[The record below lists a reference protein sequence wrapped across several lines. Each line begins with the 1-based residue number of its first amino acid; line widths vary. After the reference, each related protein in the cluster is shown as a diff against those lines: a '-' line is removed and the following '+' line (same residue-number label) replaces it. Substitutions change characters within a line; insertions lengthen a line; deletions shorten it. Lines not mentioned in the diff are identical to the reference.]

1 MGIRIKG
8 NHMPSIFSAHWCARS
23 AAAMSAA
30 FVLLALSACGQAQ
43 SDQAQAA
50 PSEPPPAAV
59 RVVQLHS
66 QPVQLW
72 DSFNGRIAAPETVEL
87 RPRVDGYIDSL
98 AFTEGQWVEKG
109 QVLFR
114 IDPRSY
120 KAALASAQAQ
130 LQSAKAAASLANSQ
144 DQRARDLVAARA
156 ISQEEADT
164 RAGTLAQTQAQVQA
178 AEAAVRTAQLALN
191 FTEVRAPISGLAGR
205 ALLTVGNLAQ
215 ANQSVLT
222 TLVSGNPVHV
232 YFDVDEHS
240 LRRSRL
246 ASAHAGAPDSAAAGA
261 MVRVAVSGEADFAH
275 RGELSFTDNQLD
287 PQTGTIRLRATLDNT
302 QGLFTPGMFA
312 RVQMQAGQP
321 TAAVLIDDKAVL
333 TDQSRQYAYVVG
345 PDQRAERREL
355 TLGRMVQGQRLVEA
369 GLEPGDWL
377 VVKGMQRIY
386 YPGMPLAPEPF
397 GDAPKAA
404 VDALDSAAAAAQPQ
418 S

>member
-1 MGIRIKG
+1 
-8 NHMPSIFSAHWCARS
+8 MPSIFPAHWCARS
-23 AAAMSAA
+23 AAAISAA
-30 FVLLALSACGQAQ
+30 LVLLALSACGQAQ

-59 RVVQLHS
+59 QVVQLHS

-87 RPRVDGYIDSL
+87 RPRVDGYIDSV

-130 LQSAKAAASLANSQ
+130 LQSAKAAAALAKSQ

-156 ISQEEADT
+156 ISQEEADN
-164 RAGTLAQTQAQVQA
+164 RAGTLAQAQAQVQA
-178 AEAAVRTAQLALN
+178 AEAAVSTAQLALN

-232 YFDVDEHS
+232 YFDADEHS
-240 LRRSRL
+240 LRRSRQ
-246 ASAHAGAPDSAAAGA
+246 AGGAEEAA
-261 MVRVAVSGEADFAH
+261 MVRVALSGEADFPH
-275 RGELSFTDNQLD
+275 QGQLSFTDNQLD
-287 PQTGTIRLRATLDNT
+287 PQTGTIRLRATLDNA

-321 TAAVLIDDKAVL
+321 VPAVLIDDKAVL

>member
-1 MGIRIKG
+1 
-8 NHMPSIFSAHWCARS
+8 MPSIFSTHWCARS
-23 AAAMSAA
+23 AAALSTVL
-30 FVLLALSACGQAQ
+30 VLLALSACRPAP
-43 SDQAQAA
+43 SNQAQAA
-50 PSEPPPAAV
+50 SSEPTPATV
-59 RVVQLHS
+59 QVVQVQS

-87 RPRVDGYIDSL
+87 RPRVDGYIDSV

-120 KAALASAQAQ
+120 RAALASAQAQ
-130 LQSAKAAASLANSQ
+130 LQSAKAAAALAKSQ
-144 DQRARDLVAARA
+144 DQRARDLVAAKA
-156 ISQEEADT
+156 ISVEEADQ
-164 RAGTLAQTQAQVQA
+164 RAGTLAQAQAQVQA
-178 AEAAVRTAQLALN
+178 AEAAVSTAQLALN

-232 YFDVDEHS
+232 YFDADEHS
-240 LRRSRL
+240 LRRSRE
-246 ASAHAGAPDSAAAGA
+246 AGAAAQVA
-261 MVRVAVSGEADFAH
+261 MVRVGLSGEVDFPH
-275 RGELSFTDNQLD
+275 QGQLSFTDNQLD

-302 QGLFTPGMFA
+302 QGQFTPGMFA

-321 TAAVLIDDKAVL
+321 ITAVLIDDKAVL

-355 TLGRMVQGQRLVEA
+355 TLGRMVQGQRVVHA
-369 GLEPGDWL
+369 GLQPGDWL
-377 VVKGMQRIY
+377 VVAGMQRIY
-386 YPGMPLAPEPF
+386 YPGMPLAPEPQ
-397 GDAPKAA
+397 GDMPKAA
-404 VDALDSAAAAAQPQ
+404 DADADADAVARAVAQPQ